1 MPLAREGNIG
11 YVSLMPFWESPH
23 YADSPSLRAAV
34 AFLGAYAAFTL
45 AYYGWL
51 AFSSMMSPEDGAS
64 AAVRIVC
71 SLGLG
76 YFLLK
81 RRKWARTVGLCA
93 GLLGGLG
100 LVAIGMALAGTG
112 VAALPLGLTTAAY
125 AAVSAVCLCLVG
137 IHLARDDAR
146 EAFEPLKAGASLAP

>member
-1 MPLAREGNIG
+1 
-11 YVSLMPFWESPH
+11 MPFWETPH
-23 YADSPSLRAAV
+23 YADSPSLRMAAG
-34 AFLGAYAAFTL
+34 FLGAYAVFTL

-51 AFSSMMSPEDGAS
+51 AFASVMAPTDAAS
-64 AAVRIVC
+64 AVVRIVC
-71 SLGLG
+71 SLALG

-100 LVAIGMALAGTG
+100 LVGIGMALASTG
-112 VAALPLGLTTAAY
+112 VSALPLGATTAAY

-146 EAFEPLKAGASLAP
+146 EAFEPLKTGANLANLAP